1 LHKKFNDQ
9 EEKIIIF
16 ALESTDYNE
25 VLADQI
31 LKNHVDNEF
40 KVKDEIDRYI
50 IILNDLYLMSK
61 LNTWN
66 NL

>member
-1 LHKKFNDQ
+1 MYFLVKQRLHAKFNDQ

-31 LKNHVDNEF
+31 LKNHLDNEF
-40 KVKDEIDRYI
+40 KAKDE
-50 IILNDLYLMSK
+50 NDG
-61 LNTWN
+61 
-66 NL
+66 

>member
-1 LHKKFNDQ
+1 MFFFFFFVVKQRLHSKFEDL

-31 LKNHVDNEF
+31 LKNHLHNEL
-40 KVKDEIDRYI
+40 KIKDE
-50 IILNDLYLMSK
+50 NVG
-61 LNTWN
+61 
-66 NL
+66 